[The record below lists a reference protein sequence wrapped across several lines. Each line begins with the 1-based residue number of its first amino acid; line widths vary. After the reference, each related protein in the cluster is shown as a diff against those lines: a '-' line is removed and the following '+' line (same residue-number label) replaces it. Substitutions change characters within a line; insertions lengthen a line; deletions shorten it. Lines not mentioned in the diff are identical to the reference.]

1 MAEFQWGIQAL
12 PICICFVYDQRC
24 ICFVYVQRFTTNTKN
39 DQSVLIKKKRMINQY
54 FVYKIVVL
62 FIFRNFTY
70 ILVIWLLHFNLHILL
85 SNICHTQRQRQQRLL
100 SNYLDKIDHSRP
112 LLLSEQSGVGL
123 GQWCHFVRK
132 ERGNHVEKEIKRQK
146 VDQAQV
152 FKK

>member
-1 MAEFQWGIQAL
+1 MKLRYCYVYKNYIKLNTWQNSNGSSALLHWIQAL

-39 DQSVLIKKKRMINQY
+39 DQSVLIKKKKKKRMINQY

-100 SNYLDKIDHSRP
+100 TNYLDKIDHR
-112 LLLSEQSGVGL
+112 L
-123 GQWCHFVRK
+123 
-132 ERGNHVEKEIKRQK
+132 RGSSTTIPQ
-146 VDQAQV
+146 QT
-152 FKK
+152 FT